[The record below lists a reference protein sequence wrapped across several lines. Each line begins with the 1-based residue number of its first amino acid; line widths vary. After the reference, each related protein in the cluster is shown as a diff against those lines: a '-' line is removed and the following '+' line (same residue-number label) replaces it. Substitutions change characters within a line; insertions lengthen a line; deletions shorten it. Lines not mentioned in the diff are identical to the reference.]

1 MAGSAQTESESLCV
15 KERDS
20 PERQELE
27 EKAEEEEEEK
37 EDQTSS
43 PAAPNTYTRDKTC
56 DVTEVRAPVLHLHLR
71 GVHMFLLVDGEAMF
85 RRGRS
90 RRSPAESLD
99 ACFVA
104 CHM

>member
-56 DVTEVRAPVLHLHLR
+56 DVTEVRAPEFTCSCSSTGKRCL
-71 GVHMFLLVDGEAMF
+71 GADEAGAAP
-85 RRGRS
+85 RRVWMRVS
-90 RRSPAESLD
+90 
-99 ACFVA
+99 
-104 CHM
+104 

>member
-1 MAGSAQTESESLCV
+1 M

-20 PERQELE
+20 PERLELE
-27 EKAEEEEEEK
+27 EKEEEEEEEEE

-43 PAAPNTYTRDKTC
+43 PAAPNTHTRDKTC
-56 DVTEVRAPVLHLHLR
+56 DVTEVRAPVFHLHLR
-71 GVHMFLLVDGEAMF
+71 GVHMFLRVEGEAMF

-90 RRSPAESLD
+90 RRSPAESWD